1 LLLLPVLT
9 LSCSLPPNAPPLPAT
24 VQTIAVLP
32 PNNRTGDPLLVESAS
47 FLHPYAD
54 RPGRVTVADVLATET
69 RAQLARRGVKVMAP
83 EAVTA
88 AIGNQTPRS
97 PEEAADLAA
106 RGKLEGSALYI
117 EIRRWEAD
125 MSPLHPRRI
134 IVALEARLLDVATGH
149 TVWAAQRPL
158 HPVPTPGAV
167 VRWMA
172 YTIAARKVAEELFA
186 FTTTGEH
193 TMQGR
198 TPTSRRAEVPST
210 GARPPDDM
218 QDNPVAR
225 QLLQE
230 AHARIYKWPATFAGY
245 RALLTVQEEERLW
258 HGEATVRPRQAVEVQ
273 LDGDDSVRT
282 WVHENLSTQ
291 AMHLAYIPFEQGEGP
306 PLMRRPSA
314 DAVAGNGRYVLTFDP
329 QEAGTGRHPRGVRVI
344 LHGGRLASWYRISEQ
359 RYSQIGRTAPDG
371 TQRINTIERYEAA
384 TDGRLYATHYILA
397 HFPAHGAS
405 LVGLTSYTNEFVEH
419 QPALLLPSRR
429 TIWHVEGSCTR
440 ARVIALATH
449 RVLS

>member
-1 LLLLPVLT
+1 MKGVLGLCFSLSGAAALALEVLWMRSARLVLGASYSVAVGASI
-9 LSCSLPPNAPPLPAT
+9 LSCAAPPGPPPLPAT
-24 VQTIAVLP
+24 ARTIAVLP
-32 PNNRTGDPLLVESAS
+32 PNNRTGDPLLIESAS
-47 FLHPYAD
+47 FLHPDAD
-54 RPGRVTVADVLATET
+54 RPGRVTVSDALATEA
-69 RAQLARRGVKVMAP
+69 RAQLARRGVKVIAP

-97 PEEAADLAA
+97 PEEAADLAT

-134 IVALEARLLDVATGH
+134 IVALEARLLDAATGQ
-149 TVWAAQRPL
+149 TVWTAQWPL

-186 FTTTGEH
+186 STTMEEH

-210 GARPPDDM
+210 GARPPGDM

-230 AHARIYKWPATFAGY
+230 AHARMYKWPATFAGY
-245 RALLTVQEEERLW
+245 RAMLTVQEEERLW

-273 LDGDDSVRT
+273 LMVITVYGPGCRRASRPRPCT
-282 WVHENLSTQ
+282 SPTSRLS
-291 AMHLAYIPFEQGEGP
+291 
-306 PLMRRPSA
+306 
-314 DAVAGNGRYVLTFDP
+314 
-329 QEAGTGRHPRGVRVI
+329 RGM
-344 LHGGRLASWYRISEQ
+344 GGMS
-359 RYSQIGRTAPDG
+359 
-371 TQRINTIERYEAA
+371 
-384 TDGRLYATHYILA
+384 
-397 HFPAHGAS
+397 
-405 LVGLTSYTNEFVEH
+405 
-419 QPALLLPSRR
+419 
-429 TIWHVEGSCTR
+429 
-440 ARVIALATH
+440 
-449 RVLS
+449 